1 MLSEKLRQ
9 RLQQLNRASLPN
21 SAGNAQVNVRAPD
34 VSSCE
39 SVALPT
45 ACDLPKSPATASIAE
60 GGDHALLRQNVA
72 DVWPRF
78 DERLASWHAA
88 QASREV
94 IVPPKRQSKRVKQF
108 AAEVD
113 GLSQAFPRDT
123 LFLDLETC
131 GLAGS
136 MIFLIGLLRF
146 DGDALV
152 LEQLLARNYAEE
164 QAILDALW
172 QRTESASLLITFNG
186 KTFDWPL
193 VQYRSTYHR
202 FPAAKVQRDL
212 MHVDAL
218 HHARRR
224 WRDRLPN
231 CRLQT
236 LERFL
241 CGRHRSGDIPGREIP
256 EAYRQ
261 YVATGRTD
269 QMHQILHHNAL
280 DLITLMQVAMLL
292 TTPEGWPAA
301 SETSGNHYEAPVLFA
316 DEAA

>member
-1 MLSEKLRQ
+1 MLSENLRQ
-9 RLQQLNRASLPN
+9 RLQQLNRESLPN
-21 SAGNAQVNVRAPD
+21 SAGNAKLNVRAAA
-34 VSSCE
+34 VGARE
-39 SVALPT
+39 IVAFPAACHLP
-45 ACDLPKSPATASIAE
+45 ASPANASIAE
-60 GGDHALLRQNVA
+60 GGDHALLSQDVA

-78 DERLASWHAA
+78 DERLASWHAT
-88 QASREV
+88 QASRDV
-94 IVPPKRQSKRVKQF
+94 IAPPKRQSKRAKQF
-108 AAEVD
+108 AAEVAA
-113 GLSQAFPRDT
+113 LSRAFPRDT

-136 MIFLIGLLRF
+136 MIFLIGLLRY
-146 DGDALV
+146 DGGALV

-172 QRTESASLLITFNG
+172 QRTQSASLLITFNG

-202 FPAAKVQRDL
+202 FPAAKVQNDL

-241 CGRHRSGDIPGREIP
+241 CGRHRSGDIPGRDIP
-256 EAYRQ
+256 DAYRQ
-261 YVATGRTD
+261 FVATGRDD

-280 DLITLMQVAMLL
+280 DLITLMQVTMLL
-292 TTPEGWPAA
+292 TTEEGWPAV
-301 SETSGNHYEAPVLFA
+301 SESPSTRITEPPLFK

>member
-1 MLSEKLRQ
+1 MFSEKLRQ
-9 RLQQLNRASLPN
+9 RLEQLNRTSLPRA
-21 SAGNAQVNVRAPD
+21 SDAAKGTVRAAEPAMH
-34 VSSCE
+34 E
-39 SVALPT
+39 SVSLRVATETEFLPGV
-45 ACDLPKSPATASIAE
+45 AVNASESEHWLVRQDVAE
-60 GGDHALLRQNVA
+60 I
-72 DVWPRF
+72 WPRLH
-78 DERLASWHAA
+78 ERLACWRDA
-88 QASREV
+88 QPART
-94 IVPPKRQSKRVKQF
+94 IVAPPKRQSKRAKQF
-108 AAEVD
+108 AAD
-113 GLSQAFPRDT
+113 ADAMSSFFPRKT

-136 MIFLIGLLRF
+136 MVFLIGLLRF
-146 DGDALV
+146 DGEALV

-172 QRTESASLLITFNG
+172 QRTETASLLITFNG
-186 KTFDWPL
+186 KSFDWPL

-202 FPAAKVQRDL
+202 IDAAKVRSGIL
-212 MHVDAL
+212 HVDAL

-261 YVATGRTD
+261 YVATGRID
-269 QMHQILHHNAL
+269 RMQAILHHNAL
-280 DLITLMQVAMLL
+280 DLITLMQVTMLL
-292 TTPEGWPAA
+292 TTGEGWP
-301 SETSGNHYEAPVLFA
+301 SKA
-316 DEAA
+316 DADSPSVIRRGDFGEEAA